1 METASTGALKAYA
14 DALKRAQGMDM
25 GKGEGLASTSGSEG
39 GSFSDMVKGV
49 VDNVVQQTQASE
61 KASINALAG
70 GGDPLDVET
79 AITSAEVTL
88 QTVVAVRDKMIQA
101 YQEIIRMPI

>member
-1 METASTGALKAYA
+1 MEASSTGALKAYA
-14 DALKRAQGMDM
+14 DALKRVQGMEG
-25 GKGEGLASTSGSEG
+25 GKTDGLSSTSGAEG
-39 GSFSDMVKGV
+39 SSFSDMVKGV
-49 VDNVVQQTQASE
+49 VDNVIEQSQASE
-61 KASINALAG
+61 KASMNAVAG
-70 GGDPLDVET
+70 GGDPLDVVT

>member
-1 METASTGALKAYA
+1 METTSTGALKAYA
-14 DALKRAQGMDM
+14 DALKRAQGMDI
-25 GKGEGLASTSGSEG
+25 GKGEGLSSSSGSQG

-49 VDNVVQQTQASE
+49 VNNVVEQTKASE
-61 KASINALAG
+61 TASINAVAG
-70 GGDPLDVET
+70 AGDPLDVVT